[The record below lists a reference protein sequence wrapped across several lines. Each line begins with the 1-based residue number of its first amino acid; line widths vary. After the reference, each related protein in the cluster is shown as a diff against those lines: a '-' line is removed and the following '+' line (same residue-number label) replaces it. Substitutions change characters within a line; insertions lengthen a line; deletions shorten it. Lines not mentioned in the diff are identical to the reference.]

1 MPSSIREYT
10 LDDGDSMASE
20 DQMRTERAIV
30 VEPGMGKGEKAFEP
44 LSRPQTGLWT
54 DALRRL
60 KRDKAAVAGLIVIA
74 LLLVIVVFAPFLA
87 PHSPTD
93 QSFIDKLQ
101 GPSRAHP
108 MGTDEFGRDTL
119 SRVIYGSRVALRVGL
134 LPVAAALILGVTAGL
149 AAGYYGGVT
158 DQITMRCVDILLAF
172 PWLLLAIG
180 IVAILG
186 PGINNVIIAVTIIY
200 VPAFARIVRASVL
213 SIKEREYVEA
223 ARAIGQPDLQ
233 IIWRHILRN
242 SWAPI
247 IVLATLSIGQAIIY
261 AAGLSFI
268 GLGTQPPAPD
278 WGVMLKSG
286 HEYLRDSPWLG
297 IFPGLAILITV
308 LAFNLFGDGLRDA
321 LDPRS
326 R

>member
-1 MPSSIREYT
+1 
-10 LDDGDSMASE
+10 
-20 DQMRTERAIV
+20 
-30 VEPGMGKGEKAFEP
+30 MG
-44 LSRPQTGLWT
+44 
-54 DALRRL
+54 RL
-60 KRDKAAVAGLIVIA
+60 QQDKAAIAGLIVI
-74 LLLVIVVFAPFLA
+74 LLLIVTAIFAPFLA
-87 PHSPTD
+87 PHSPSD

-101 GPSRAHP
+101 GPSRSHL

-119 SRVIYGSRVALRVGL
+119 SRVIFGSRVALRVGL
-134 LPVAAALILGVTAGL
+134 LPVVVALLFGVTAGL

-158 DQITMRCVDILLAF
+158 DQVTMRVVDILLAF

-186 PGINNVIIAVTIIY
+186 PGINNVIIAVAIIY

-213 SIKEREYVEA
+213 TIKEREYVEA

-233 IIWRHILRN
+233 IMVRHILRN
-242 SWAPI
+242 AWAPI
-247 IVLATLSIGQAIIY
+247 IVQATLSIGQAIIF

-268 GLGTQPPAPD
+268 GLGTQPPAAD

-286 HEYLRDSPWLG
+286 HEFLRDSPWLG
-297 IFPGLAILITV
+297 IFPGLAILLTV
-308 LAFNLFGDGLRDA
+308 LAFNLLGDGLRDA
-321 LDPRS
+321 LDPRD

>member
-1 MPSSIREYT
+1 M
-10 LDDGDSMASE
+10 DDGVAVAVENDLSL
-20 DQMRTERAIV
+20 ERGTATTQTSV
-30 VEPGMGKGEKAFEP
+30 RGAGVLEP
-44 LSRPQTGLWT
+44 LSRRESGLWR
-54 DALRRL
+54 DALGRL
-60 KRDKAAVAGLIVIA
+60 CRDKAAVAGLIVIA
-74 LLLVIVVFAPFLA
+74 LLLLVVIFAPLIA

-93 QSFIDKLQ
+93 QSFINKLQ
-101 GPSRAHP
+101 GPSRNHL

-134 LPVAAALILGVTAGL
+134 LPVAIALVFGVAAGL
-149 AAGYYGGVT
+149 AAGYYAGIT
-158 DQITMRCVDILLAF
+158 DQITMRLVDIMLAF

-186 PGINNVIIAVTIIY
+186 PGINNVIIAVAIIY

-223 ARAIGQPDLQ
+223 ARAIGQPDVR
-233 IIWRHILRN
+233 IMTRHILRN
-242 SWAPI
+242 AWAPI
-247 IVLATLSIGQAIIY
+247 IVQATLSIGQAIIY

-268 GLGTQPPAPD
+268 GLGTQPPAAD

-286 HEYLRDSPWLG
+286 HEFLRDSPWLG
-297 IFPGLAILITV
+297 IFPGLAILVTV

-321 LDPRS
+321 LDPRI